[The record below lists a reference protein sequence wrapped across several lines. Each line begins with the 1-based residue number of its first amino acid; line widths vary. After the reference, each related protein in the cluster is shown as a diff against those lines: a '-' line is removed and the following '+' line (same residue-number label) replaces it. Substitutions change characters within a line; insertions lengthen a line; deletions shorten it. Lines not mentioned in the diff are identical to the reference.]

1 MSDPVAKSRSG
12 GESRQPIDLDEL
24 ERRMRESVGNL
35 QQQLAAQSVP
45 PPPPAS
51 PATSDPLAELA
62 RLVGSGNDPF
72 RKVFADRN
80 DGLTMPP
87 PGRAASPSY
96 DSPGV
101 AAANQYDLDRA
112 FGRAT
117 PTPPSYM
124 ADPAPARPEASI
136 DPYAQQAYQA
146 PQPAAG
152 TYDPAYAQAYGQND
166 APWIAPE
173 AVPYADYPEEPQRW
187 TGRAKLLIG
196 AAAAVV
202 VAGGAG
208 AYFLSSS
215 DGGSRQVPTIAA
227 QQGPAKVQPAETAKS
242 GSSQPISVLER
253 GGAPNSTSRV
263 VQSDEQPLDLA
274 NASRGQGANR
284 PPRTNENGAPV
295 TIAPPPP
302 PPVANSIFSEPRR
315 VKAVAVRPDGTIID
329 PNAPAM
335 PAPPANAPAAAAPAA
350 ATPSAPPVPVGRP
363 MDIASIVNAT
373 APPAGGA
380 RVAAAP
386 PSPPAQSARP
396 VAPAAPAPVA
406 PTASAG
412 APGTFSVQ
420 LAGTS
425 SEDEAR
431 DALTRLTRRFATELG
446 SYRPAVVK
454 ADIGSRT
461 VYRVRVNNLSS
472 EDANTLCARLKAGG
486 GTCFVARN

>member
-1 MSDPVAKSRSG
+1 MSDSVAKSRSG
-12 GESRQPIDLDEL
+12 GESRQSIDLDEL

-35 QQQLAAQSVP
+35 QQQLAAQTVP
-45 PPPPAS
+45 PPPPSA
-51 PATSDPLAELA
+51 PAASDPLAELA

-87 PGRAASPSY
+87 PGRASAPSY

-112 FGRAT
+112 FGRPAQMA
-117 PTPPSYM
+117 PCYM
-124 ADPAPARPEASI
+124 PAPEPARTETSA
-136 DPYAQQAYQA
+136 DPYASQAYQA

-152 TYDPAYAQAYGQND
+152 AYDPAYGQAYGQND

-173 AVPYADYPEEPQRW
+173 AVPYADYPEEPQRR

-202 VAGGAG
+202 IAGGAG

-215 DGGSRQVPTIAA
+215 DGGSRQVPTIPA
-227 QQGPAKVQPAETAKS
+227 QQGPAKVQPAEAAKS
-242 GSSQPISVLER
+242 GTSQQISVLER

-284 PPRTNENGAPV
+284 PPRNNENGAPV

-315 VKAVAVRPDGTIID
+315 VKAVAVRPDGSIID
-329 PNAPAM
+329 PNAPA
-335 PAPPANAPAAAAPAA
+335 PAAAPPANAPAATAAAAP
-350 ATPSAPPVPVGRP
+350 PPAPVGRP

-386 PSPPAQSARP
+386 PSPPVQAARP

-406 PTASAG
+406 PAASAG
-412 APGTFSVQ
+412 APGSFSVQ

-461 VYRVRVNNLSS
+461 VYRVRINNLSS

-486 GTCFVARN
+486 GSCFVARN

>member
-12 GESRQPIDLDEL
+12 GESRQQIDLDEL

-35 QQQLAAQSVP
+35 QQQLAAQPVP
-45 PPPPAS
+45 PPPQSA
-51 PATSDPLAELA
+51 ASDPLAELA

-72 RKVFADRN
+72 RKVFADRT

-87 PGRAASPSY
+87 PGRASAPAY

-112 FGRAT
+112 FGRAM
-117 PTPPSYM
+117 PAAPSYM
-124 ADPAPARPEASI
+124 AAPEPARPETGADLYAS
-136 DPYAQQAYQA
+136 QAYQA

-152 TYDPAYAQAYGQND
+152 AYDPAYGQAYGQND

-173 AVPYADYPEEPQRW
+173 GVPYADYPEEPQRR

-202 VAGGAG
+202 IAGGAG
-208 AYFLSSS
+208 AYFLAS
-215 DGGSRQVPTIAA
+215 DSGLRQVPTISA
-227 QQGPAKVQPAETAKS
+227 QQGPAKVQPAEAAKS
-242 GSSQPISVLER
+242 GASQPISVLER
-253 GGAPNSTSRV
+253 GGTPNSTSRV

-315 VKAVAVRPDGTIID
+315 VKAVAVRPDGSIID
-329 PNAPAM
+329 PNAPAAAAAA
-335 PAPPANAPAAAAPAA
+335 APPANAPAVAAAP
-350 ATPSAPPVPVGRP
+350 PPAPVGRP

-386 PSPPAQSARP
+386 PSPPVQAARP

-406 PTASAG
+406 PAASAG
-412 APGTFSVQ
+412 APGSFSVQ

-454 ADIGSRT
+454 ADVGSRT
-461 VYRVRVNNLSS
+461 VYRVRINNLSS